1 MNFLR
6 LAILLIFIVGSLPA
20 SAEFYKYVDKN
31 GVALYTD
38 DLSQVPV
45 NQRPGVKEFTESAI
59 QEPISTQ
66 NTETPSIA
74 YEQNQ
79 EAKEDIAAMRA
90 RLERIKQ
97 ELDQEEQALAKE
109 KQQVA
114 AEKKNIKNYSDI
126 PANNDKI
133 IELNEKIKKYEEKQK
148 TFNQEVISF
157 NARLKQTLNEK
168 PEKTVSGKVLKK

>member
-1 MNFLR
+1 MNFSR
-6 LAILLIFIVGSLPA
+6 WTILLVLILGTAPA
-20 SAEFYKYVDKN
+20 LAEYYKYVDKN

-59 QEPISTQ
+59 KEPISTQ

-79 EAKEDIAAMRA
+79 EAKEDIDAIRA

-114 AEKKNIKNYSDI
+114 AEKKNIKNYSDVL
-126 PANNDKI
+126 ANNDKI
-133 IELNEKIKKYEEKQK
+133 NELNEKIKKYEEKQK
-148 TFNQEVISF
+148 AFNQEVKSF
-157 NARLKQTLNEK
+157 NARLKQALNEK
-168 PEKTVSGKVLKK
+168 PEKTVSGKVLK